1 MQKNFLDQ
9 AEIVM
14 IGMAGDFVHTE
25 HSATKDVV
33 SINYQYARF
42 YVYMNSNRFNR
53 DFKDEILKRK
63 TAFLPHM
70 HVKELDDQM
79 FTDLRTRY
87 KAPDQASRKEKE
99 EVWDKVQE
107 LKKFSRNEAGAF
119 YEKEK
124 KKVPSGTYNDEGILK
139 DIIQ

>member
-1 MQKNFLDQ
+1 MIVDCMQKKFLDQ

-33 SINYQYARF
+33 SINYARF
-42 YVYMNSNRFNR
+42 YEYTSMNSNRFNR

-107 LKKFSRNEAGAF
+107 LKKFSRNEAGPF
-119 YEKEK
+119 TK
-124 KKVPSGTYNDEGILK
+124 KKKRKFHQEHTTMKEF
-139 DIIQ
+139 